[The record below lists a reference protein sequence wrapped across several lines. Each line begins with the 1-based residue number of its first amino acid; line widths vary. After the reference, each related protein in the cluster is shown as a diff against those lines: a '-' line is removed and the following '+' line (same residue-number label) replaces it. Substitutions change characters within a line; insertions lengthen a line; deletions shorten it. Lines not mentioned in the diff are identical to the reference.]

1 MNRTGTRLSVFREH
15 TTELGLIALIT
26 GGITIGF
33 APILVRLSE
42 VGPGATAFW
51 RVLLALPAL
60 WLLISLEPR
69 RETGPARRPASRR
82 DFRLLLVAGI
92 FFAGDIG
99 IWHWS
104 LSYTTVANAT
114 LLVNFAPI
122 FVTLGGWL
130 LFHQRVGLVFIGGM
144 VAALAGAILLI
155 GANFSLNPRYFR
167 GDFLA
172 LIAAAFYAAYMLSV
186 KYLRAE
192 FSTAT
197 IMGWGGLSMCIAL
210 LAMTLLAS
218 ESLLPTSVW
227 GWLVLLALAWL
238 IHVGGQGL
246 IAFAMAHLPA
256 AFSSVTLLVQ
266 PVTAAVLAW
275 VLLNEAIGPWQALGG
290 MLVLIGIY
298 VARRGS
304 RSG

>member
-1 MNRTGTRLSVFREH
+1 MSRAVVKLSSFKGH
-15 TTELGLIALIT
+15 TAELGLAALIT

-42 VGPGATAFW
+42 LGPGATAFW

-60 WLLISLEPR
+60 WLLMSLEPR
-69 RETGPARRPASRR
+69 RDTGPARQPASRR
-82 DFRLLLVAGI
+82 DFRLLLVAGV

-99 IWHWS
+99 LWHWS

-114 LLVNFAPI
+114 LLVNFAPV

-130 LFHQRVGLVFIGGM
+130 LFRQQVGWTFIGGM
-144 VAALAGAILLI
+144 VAALAGAVLLI
-155 GANFSLNPRYFR
+155 GASFTLNPQYFW

-172 LIAAAFYAAYMLSV
+172 LVAAAFYAAYMLSV

-197 IMGWGGLSMCIAL
+197 IMGWGGLSMCASL
-210 LAMTLLAS
+210 LVMTLLAS
-218 ESLLPTSVW
+218 ESLLPVSVW

-275 VLLNEAIGPWQALGG
+275 VLLSEAIGPLQALGG
-290 MLVLIGIY
+290 VLVLVGIY
-298 VARRGS
+298 IARRGS